1 MKVVRAEALM
11 KGIEVRIEDEVG
23 IRSVRRVT
31 GGLASLNVIVLA
43 WWRVIVSI
51 HLVSLLVKYGN
62 ISWKDGRDKVI
73 DGII

>member
-1 MKVVRAEALM
+1 MVRADALM
-11 KGIEVRIEDEVG
+11 KGIEVRIENRVG

-31 GGLASLNVIVLA
+31 GGLARLNVIVLA

-51 HLVSLLVKYGN
+51 HLVSLLVKYSN
-62 ISWKDGRDKVI
+62 IAWKAGRDKVI

>member
-11 KGIEVRIEDEVG
+11 KGIEVQIEAGVG

-51 HLVSLLVKYGN
+51 HLVSLMVKYGN
-62 ISWKDGRDKVI
+62 IAWKDGRDEVI
-73 DGII
+73 EGII

>member
-1 MKVVRAEALM
+1 VVRAEALM
-11 KGIEVRIEDEVG
+11 KGIEVRIEDGVG

-31 GGLASLNVIVLA
+31 GGLARLNVMILA
-43 WWRVIVSI
+43 WWRVVVSI

-62 ISWKDGRDKVI
+62 IAWKDGRDRVI